1 MKTFKPPVTV
11 SHSPA
16 ALSTRDLHGMFSK
29 TDKQHF
35 TGWFNTAFC
44 MSYSLFLFDILNEGL
59 DLSIVQLK
67 WLGWDYNKVELL
79 TTEFEW
85 DNTMAPNLDKVEIL
99 PRGWLNSYDLL
110 EN

>member
-1 MKTFKPPVTV
+1 MFLKT
-11 SHSPA
+11 HE
-16 ALSTRDLHGMFSK
+16 
-29 TDKQHF
+29 QHF

-44 MSYSLFLFDILNEGL
+44 MFYSLFLFDIRNEGL

-79 TTEFEW
+79 ITER

-110 EN
+110 ET